1 VVRNSISDNNR
12 QDKHPIFRDKK
23 PTEQESQTKVGK
35 TYDAV
40 KNTVSG
46 DQERVQLKGER

>member
-1 VVRNSISDNNR
+1 MVKNCVSDNNC

-23 PTEQESQTKVGK
+23 PTEQESQMKVGK

-46 DQERVQLKGER
+46 DQERVQLKGKR